1 LKNIKIN
8 NMRVEINEELLRDIY
23 HVTAWYQGREVDR
36 MERVDEFVAKH
47 LKTIEDNKTK

>member
-1 LKNIKIN
+1 ML
-8 NMRVEINEELLRDIY
+8 VEVDENLLRDIY
-23 HVTAWYQGREVDR
+23 HVTAWYQGRDVDR